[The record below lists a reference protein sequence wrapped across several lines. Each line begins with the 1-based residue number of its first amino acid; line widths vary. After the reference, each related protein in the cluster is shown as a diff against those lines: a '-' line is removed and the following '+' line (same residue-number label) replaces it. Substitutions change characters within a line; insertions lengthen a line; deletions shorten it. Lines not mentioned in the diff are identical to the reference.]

1 MRRNDRLRGTLHPR
15 RRRAGRRQAPAA
27 TYSITDL
34 GSLGGGR
41 TTAMGINNRGAVV
54 GFSNTVEGLTRAF
67 LYTGGSLVDLG
78 TLGGDESFAYRI
90 NDNGLIVGR
99 AQDESGRFHAFVTT
113 LSGGAITLTSLDAR
127 ADGDYGA
134 ALGINSLGDVTG
146 YYTTAGEHMSAR
158 NRVFLYRDFDVKD
171 IGTFGGEDGV
181 VVAVNDRGSMAGF
194 FSLEPHADYAHH
206 ASFLFTGGKR
216 VPIGSLGG
224 KLTTARDLNN
234 RDEVVGDGDT
244 GDGDHHAFLFTGGQL
259 RDLGTLAGGRQS
271 AAYAINER
279 GDIVGFSDGRDGS
292 ARAIIV
298 TGGSHAR
305 PERAYS
311 KRLGLGA
318 DPRARHQRRRSHCRH
333 RLAERRAAGIPA
345 HAVIPPPPLRGSG
358 TRRRKGAVGRPSA

>member
-1 MRRNDRLRGTLHPR
+1 MRGREGVMRYLCIATAMCAALSILDGRV
-15 RRRAGRRQAPAA
+15 RAAQAPAA

-41 TTAMGINNRGAVV
+41 TTPMGINNRGAVV

-67 LYTGGSLVDLG
+67 LYSAGALIDLG
-78 TLGGDESFAYRI
+78 TLGGAESFAYRI
-90 NDNGLIVGR
+90 NDNGIIVGR

-113 LSGGAITLTSLDAR
+113 LTGGAITLSSLDAR

-134 ALGINSLGDVTG
+134 ALGINSAGDVTG
-146 YYTTAGEHMSAR
+146 YYTTSGAHMSAR
-158 NRVFLYRDFDVKD
+158 NRVFLYRDFRVSDV
-171 IGTFGGEDGV
+171 GTFGGEDGV
-181 VVAVNDRGSMAGF
+181 AVAVTDRGSMAGF
-194 FSLEPHADYAHH
+194 FSVEPHADYAQHG
-206 ASFLFTGGKR
+206 SFLLTGGKP

-244 GDGDHHAFLFTGGQL
+244 GDGDHHAFLFAGGRL

-279 GDIVGFSDGRDGS
+279 SDIVGFSDGRDGS

-298 TGGSHAR
+298 TAGVMRDLNGLIARDSGWVLTHAR
-305 PERAYS
+305 DINDAGRIVGVGWLNGE
-311 KRLGLGA
+311 
-318 DPRARHQRRRSHCRH
+318 QRGF
-333 RLAERRAAGIPA
+333 LLTP
-345 HAVIPPPPLRGSG
+345 
-358 TRRRKGAVGRPSA
+358 